1 MLIDIYRSAPST
13 PRGYISG
20 QSRVLG
26 APSGGHVLDLF
37 TREPRVWIR
46 STLSSPLNGSFA
58 FPALELGV
66 EYNVEGR
73 HATREYEDRIV
84 GAVEAS
90 TRPIMRAETWV
101 VPIGLPFAARARV
114 DYGEAPL
121 AYTLTG
127 TLPSGLTEADG
138 IISGAWPT
146 GTPGDYPLTVSV
158 EDAVEQAASAT
169 VLLRLVLLPLEI
181 VTPMPAFV
189 VGVPASVTLVA
200 RGGEG
205 PYTYAVTSGSRPA
218 GLSLNGSTGVIAGTP
233 TTPGAYSFDITVTD
247 VRSTTASKTYSGK
260 VSAFGSHKYWR
271 VYVTAAAG
279 GYGSMTELEFLDDL
293 GARCDLAGGTPI
305 KSSELSG
312 HEAYRAFDGVVSGD
326 SPWASS
332 NGTPPMW
339 LGYKHAAAVV
349 VDSVRITARST
360 NVTQS
365 PNNFTVQSSDD
376 GVSWTDEWSV
386 TGSTGWGAN
395 EQRTFPRP

>member
-1 MLIDIYRSAPST
+1 MIIDIYRSAPST

-46 STLSSPLNGSFA
+46 STVSSPLDGSFA
-58 FPALELGV
+58 FHALGLGV

-90 TRPIMRAETWV
+90 TQPIMRAETWV

-121 AYTLTG
+121 AYTVTG

-181 VTPMPAFV
+181 ITPLPAFV

-205 PYTYAVTSGSRPA
+205 PYTYAVTSGSLPA
-218 GLSLNGSTGVIAGTP
+218 GLSLDTLTGELAGTP
-233 TTPGAYSFDITVTD
+233 AVAGGYAFEVTVTD
-247 VRSTTASKTYSGK
+247 TRSTSKAQAYSGA
-260 VSAFGSHKYWR
+260 VSAEHAYWR
-271 VYVTAAAG
+271 VLVSTNNGDNYTNV
-279 GYGSMTELEFLDDL
+279 TELMFD
-293 GARCDLAGGTPI
+293 GAQATGGAPVF
-305 KSSELSG
+305 SSQYDANWS
-312 HEAYRAFDGVVSGD
+312 AAKAFDGVVTGDTGWSSVINDIAGAYIGYAFAAPRLVANITIVARTSSGGRD
-326 SPWASS
+326 GMP
-332 NGTPPMW
+332 
-339 LGYKHAAAVV
+339 KDFV
-349 VDSVRITARST
+349 
-360 NVTQS
+360 
-365 PNNFTVQSSDD
+365 VQSSDD
-376 GVSWTDEWSV
+376 GSNWTTEWSV
-386 TGSTGWGAN
+386 TGQTAWGSN
-395 EQRTFPRP
+395 EMRTFTRP